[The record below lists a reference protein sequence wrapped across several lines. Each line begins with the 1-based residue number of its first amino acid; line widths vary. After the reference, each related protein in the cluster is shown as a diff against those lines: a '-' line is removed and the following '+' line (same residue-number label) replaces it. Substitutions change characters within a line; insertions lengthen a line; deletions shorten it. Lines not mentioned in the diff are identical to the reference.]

1 MSATE
6 ILSAL
11 DRIHGT
17 VSVIGSM
24 NADYTVTAQRLPG
37 PGETITGGPLQLLP
51 GGKSGNQAAAAA
63 RIGATVQMFG
73 AVGSDNNAD
82 FLLGAL
88 GEAGVNTTH
97 VRRVLGPS
105 GTTVITVD
113 AHGENTIVYS
123 PGSNAQ
129 VTVDYVESVRDALTH
144 STVLGLCLESPIETV
159 TAAAR
164 MCHEAGVKVLLNDS
178 PFTPSLPAEL
188 IEASDILLV
197 NEHEMA
203 QLLGIDEP
211 ENDDW
216 DSFGWWHAL
225 DELRGFGFEQAI
237 VTLGGDG
244 SVVLDGTAD
253 DPEHRVQRI
262 APVRVKAVD
271 TTGCGDSFMGTVLAG
286 LASGLAPGLALSEAA
301 ELASYVSA
309 YAATGYG
316 AQASYGNAAQIREAF
331 ASAE

>member
-1 MSATE
+1 
-6 ILSAL
+6 
-11 DRIHGT
+11 
-17 VSVIGSM
+17 
-24 NADYTVTAQRLPG
+24 
-37 PGETITGGPLQLLP
+37 
-51 GGKSGNQAAAAA
+51 
-63 RIGATVQMFG
+63 MFG

-216 DSFGWWHAL
+216 DSFDWWHAL

-244 SVVLDGTAD
+244 SVVLDGPAD

-286 LASGLAPGLALSEAA
+286 LASGLALSEAA